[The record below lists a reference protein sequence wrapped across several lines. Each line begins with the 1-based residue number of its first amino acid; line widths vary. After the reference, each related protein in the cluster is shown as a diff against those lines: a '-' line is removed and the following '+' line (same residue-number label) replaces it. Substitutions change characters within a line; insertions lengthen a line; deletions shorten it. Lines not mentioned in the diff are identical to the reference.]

1 MSTEYPVSGV
11 GPGNFY
17 FFYKQY
23 TLNRF
28 ATYVSDNP
36 EKSGIHN
43 YFLMTL
49 VEQGWIGLLF
59 FLAMLFYTLILGE
72 RVYHESGSN
81 INRKALVMGLML
93 MLTVIDAFLLMNDM
107 IETDKVGS
115 FFFFSMAILIN
126 LDLLNRKERVV
137 R

>member
-1 MSTEYPVSGV
+1 
-11 GPGNFY
+11 
-17 FFYKQY
+17 
-23 TLNRF
+23 
-28 ATYVSDNP
+28 VSDNP